1 MKAGWFVTGTDTEIG
16 KTLVA
21 AGLLHA
27 LAERGIRAAGMK
39 PVASGCRRTA
49 AGLRNDD
56 AETLLRASGVEAA
69 YEVVNPFAFEP
80 PVAPHLAAAGAGE
93 TIRLERIRACCERL
107 RAAADVVVVEGV
119 GGWRVP
125 LDDDL
130 TVADIPR
137 ALGLDV
143 ILVVGIRLG
152 CLNHALLSV
161 ESILGAGTKLAG
173 WVANECAPGSL
184 LVAANIAALR
194 ARIAAPLLGTV
205 PYLEDTSA
213 RRVARFLELDALG
226 VPGAC

>member
-1 MKAGWFVTGTDTEIG
+1 MKPGWFVTGTDTEIG

-27 LAERGIRAAGMK
+27 LARRGLRAVGMK
-39 PVASGCRRTA
+39 PVASGCRRTE

-80 PVAPHLAAAGAGE
+80 PVAPHLAAAAAGE
-93 TIRLERIRACCERL
+93 TIRLEHIRACCERL
-107 RAAADVVVVEGV
+107 RATADVVVVEGV

-125 LDDDL
+125 LDDEL

-152 CLNHALLSV
+152 CLNHALLTV
-161 ESILGAGTKLAG
+161 ESILGGGTKLAG

-184 LVAANIAALR
+184 LVADNIATLR
-194 ARIAAPLLGTV
+194 ARIAAPLLGVV
-205 PYLEDTSA
+205 PYLEDTSP
-213 RRVARFLELDALG
+213 RRVARFLELDPLRA
-226 VPGAC
+226 PGAG